1 MKKLRIL
8 FVCDTMGGGGA
19 ERVIS
24 ILSNSFF
31 KQGNAVSIVMLS
43 KEAEEPFY
51 NINSGIQLVYLT
63 KDYKAKLSFFKKAKL
78 LKKCVLEYKP
88 DIVISFLSYVCIYTW
103 WALRHTKIPYIVS
116 ERNDPNN
123 RGRLKQYL
131 LNKSF
136 KKAKGC
142 VFQTEDALNW
152 YNKVSKEKSVIIHN
166 PVSLD
171 YCHDKI
177 PEVKKEILYVGRL
190 NEQKNCSMLIEAFK
204 LFEQKHLGYIFKMYG
219 NGPLES
225 ELKKQ
230 ILDSHLEDKVF
241 IVPSSKTWQ
250 KDECG
255 SSMFVLGSK
264 FEGMPNVLAEALAL
278 GIPSVSTDCTIG
290 GPKELK
296 KIFPGLLVL
305 SKSDSASDFSLAME
319 EALSIKRSN
328 FQIPNELQTEYIVN
342 MWLDFIKG
350 VVK

>member
-1 MKKLRIL
+1 M
-8 FVCDTMGGGGA
+8 FVCDTMGSGGA

-24 ILSNSFF
+24 ILSNSFVS
-31 KQGNAVSIVMLS
+31 KEHNVSILMIGSDAS
-43 KEAEEPFY
+43 KPFY
-51 NINSGIQLVYLT
+51 SLSNKIELIHLSRE
-63 KDYKAKLSFFKKAKL
+63 KLGVFKKAKKI
-78 LKKCVLEYKP
+78 KKVIIENKP
-88 DIVISFLSYVCIYTW
+88 DIVISFLSYVCIYVW

-116 ERNDPNN
+116 ERNDPNH

-152 YNKVSKEKSVIIHN
+152 YSKVSKDKSVIIHN

-171 YCHDKI
+171 YYPNKI
-177 PEVKKEILYVGRL
+177 PEIKKQVLYVGRL

-204 LFEQKHLGYIFKMYG
+204 LFEQKHPGYIFKMYG

-230 ILDSHLEDKVF
+230 IIDSQLENKV
-241 IVPSSKTWQ
+241 IIAPSSKTWQ
-250 KDECG
+250 KDEYC
-255 SSMFVLGSK
+255 SLMFVLGSK

-296 KIFPGLLVL
+296 KIFPELLVL
-305 SKSDSASDFSLAME
+305 AKSGSASDVALAME
-319 EALSIKRSN
+319 VAFNIKYKKAMVP
-328 FQIPNELQTEYIVN
+328 QELREQYIVDK
-342 MWLDFIKG
+342 WLCFISKVLKG
-350 VVK
+350 I